1 MPSKMK
7 PLTEVDSE
15 GRNRIRKN
23 IYFTN
28 YTLSINSELDGI
40 KIISIIDS
48 KIKRIKNQNA
58 LSYGNNIRKILS
70 NANDRSFVDNSSSDD
85 QEAEEDEEDKELRSM
100 GYDSNL
106 EDDTYLS
113 MYFGKKSFR
122 IL

>member
-28 YTLSINSELDGI
+28 YTLSINSELDGV
-40 KIISIIDS
+40 KVVSIIDS

-58 LSYGNNIRKILS
+58 LSYGNNIRKILTS
-70 NANDRSFVDNSSSDD
+70 AVDCSFVDNSSCDD
-85 QEAEEDEEDKELRSM
+85 HDEEEDEEDKELRSM

-113 MYFGKKSFR
+113 MYFGKDLYIF
-122 IL
+122 